1 MSEEPRIGVYI
12 CHCGLNIAGTVNIKE
27 VVEYA
32 KNLPNVVEA
41 RDYVFMCSA
50 PGQDIIKEGIK
61 KHNLN
66 RVVVAACSPTMHE
79 PTFRNALAEAGLNPY
94 LLEMANIREQ
104 CSWVHSD
111 KEAATAKAKLLVR
124 MAVAKASLLEP
135 LKDIKFKVN
144 KNVLIIGGGVAG
156 LSAARDLAA
165 KGFKV
170 YLIERKPVIGGN
182 TARLGRLVHTKL
194 KGIDVVKELSKDVI
208 NNPNIQIY
216 VNTELTN
223 VDGSVGDFKI
233 KLIKNPRYVN
243 ENCNLCGEC
252 VKVCPVEV
260 PNEYEF
266 GLTKRKAIYLP
277 YKGAYPPLYVIDS
290 ENCTRCLECVK
301 VCPTHAI
308 NLDQKPEEIELR
320 VGAIIVAVGHEPYE
334 PPVGEF
340 GYGLSNRIITLFQ
353 LERLLDTEGPT
364 NGELKING
372 IQPKNIV
379 FIMCVGS
386 LNTTP
391 NAYPYCSRMCCAS
404 TIKNAL
410 IIKEK
415 YPEANIYILHK
426 DIRTY
431 NRLDEQLY
439 IKAGEGLIR
448 FAKYREAPNVVRLFE
463 IMGSEKLPTELLK
476 KFPLLVNPDG
486 SINVRFFEE
495 TIQEEISIPA
505 DLVVLSVGMKPP
517 KDIDKVRT
525 LTKVGCGPE
534 GFLKEAH
541 LKLRPVEAT
550 TDGVYLAGTVTGPK
564 NIAESIESG
573 SAAASKAL
581 GLLTKEE
588 VKVEPLIAVVNEE
601 ICSGCAIC
609 IGMCPY
615 NAIRLKVQENVR
627 VAEVDPALCKGCGT
641 CVASCPTG
649 AMQQYSFK
657 DNQLKNQLVA
667 AFIG

>member
-1 MSEEPRIGVYI
+1 MGEEPRIGVYV
-12 CHCGLNIAGTVNIKE
+12 CHCGLNIAGTVNVKE

-32 KNLPNVVEA
+32 KSLPNVVEA

-79 PTFRNALAEAGLNPY
+79 HTFRSALAEAGLNPY
-94 LLEMANIREQ
+94 LLEIANIREQ

-111 KEAATAKAKLLVR
+111 KEAATAKAKILVR
-124 MAVAKASLLEP
+124 MAVAKVSLLEP
-135 LKDIKFKVN
+135 LEDIKFKVN
-144 KNVLIIGGGVAG
+144 KNIMIIGGGVAG

-165 KGFKV
+165 KGFNV
-170 YLIERKPVIGGN
+170 YLIEKKPVIGGN
-182 TARLGRLVHTKL
+182 AARLGRLAHTELEL
-194 KGIDVVKELSKDVI
+194 KGIDVVKELSKHVV
-208 NNPNIQIY
+208 NNPNIHVY
-216 VNTELTN
+216 VNTELVS

-233 KLIKNPRYVN
+233 RLIKNPRYVN
-243 ENCNLCGEC
+243 EKCNLCGEC
-252 VKVCPVEV
+252 AKVCPVEV

-277 YKGAYPPLYVIDS
+277 YKEAYPPLYVIDPES
-290 ENCTRCLECVK
+290 CTRCLECVK
-301 VCPTHAI
+301 VCPTNAI
-308 NLDQKPEEIELR
+308 NLNQKPEEIELR
-320 VGAIIVAVGHEPYE
+320 AGAIMVAAGHEPYE
-334 PPVGEF
+334 PPIGEF
-340 GYGLSNRIITLFQ
+340 GYGLSNRVITLFQ
-353 LERLLDTEGPT
+353 LERMLDVEGPT

-372 IQPKNIV
+372 TQPKNIV

-410 IIKEK
+410 IIKDK

-431 NRLDEQLY
+431 GRIDEQLY
-439 IKAGEGLIR
+439 IKAGEKLIR
-448 FAKYREAPNVVRLFE
+448 FARYGEAPNVIV
-463 IMGSEKLPTELLK
+463 SP
-476 KFPLLVNPDG
+476 NG

-495 TIQEEISIPA
+495 TVQEEISIPA

-525 LTKVGCGPE
+525 IIKVGCGPE
-534 GFLKEAH
+534 GFLREAH
-541 LKLRPVEAT
+541 LKLRPVEAA

-564 NIAESIESG
+564 NITESIESG

-581 GLLTKEE
+581 SLLTKEE
-588 VKVEPLIAVVNEE
+588 VKVEPIVAVVNEE

-615 NAIRLKVQENVR
+615 GAIRLKVQENVR

-641 CVASCPTG
+641 CVAACPSG

-657 DNQLKNQLVA
+657 DKQLKNQVAA